1 MAQNTT
7 PSSTVSSATPTDPR
21 IAAMSAI
28 LAQNW
33 WAVAIR
39 GVCGIVFGLIALFLP
54 GATILTLVL
63 FFSAYMLVDGIFGVV
78 AAVRAVSHHQRWG
91 LLVLEGV
98 LNIAVGVI
106 AFIWPGL
113 TAVTFVLLIA
123 AWAIVTGVL
132 EIVAALRLHPEYGR
146 WWLILS
152 GVGIGHLRRAA
163 GCRAACRC
171 HCGDVVDRCF
181 RSDLRDHA
189 PRSGL
194 PSARTQGQWC
204 AGGRLD
210 SGRGLIRG
218 RLNGVRLGSPVA
230 EAGIN
235 QRSVGRACTRT
246 SGDLQS

>member
-1 MAQNTT
+1 MAQST

-33 WAVAIR
+33 WAIAIR

-78 AAVRAVSHHQRWG
+78 AAVRAASHHQRWG

-152 GVGIGHLRRAA
+152 GAASVIFGVLLVVAPLAGVIVVTWWIGAFALIFGIMLLVLAFRLR
-163 GCRAACRC
+163 
-171 HCGDVVDRCF
+171 
-181 RSDLRDHA
+181 
-189 PRSGL
+189 
-194 PSARTQGQWC
+194 ARKDMGT
-204 AGGRLD
+204 
-210 SGRGLIRG
+210 
-218 RLNGVRLGSPVA
+218 PVA
-230 EAGIN
+230 GSTA
-235 QRSVGRACTRT
+235 AAA
-246 SGDLQS
+246 

>member
-1 MAQNTT
+1 MAQNT

-33 WAVAIR
+33 WAIAIR

-78 AAVRAVSHHQRWG
+78 AAVRAASHHQRWG

-152 GVGIGHLRRAA
+152 GAASVIFGVLLVVAPLAGVIVVTWWIGAFALIFGIMLVVLAFRLR
-163 GCRAACRC
+163 
-171 HCGDVVDRCF
+171 
-181 RSDLRDHA
+181 
-189 PRSGL
+189 
-194 PSARTQGQWC
+194 ARKDMGT
-204 AGGRLD
+204 
-210 SGRGLIRG
+210 
-218 RLNGVRLGSPVA
+218 PVA
-230 EAGIN
+230 GSTAAA
-235 QRSVGRACTRT
+235 V
-246 SGDLQS
+246 

>member
-1 MAQNTT
+1 MAQNT
-7 PSSTVSSATPTDPR
+7 PSSTISSATPTDAR

-39 GVCGIVFGLIALFLP
+39 GVCGIIFGLIALFLP

-78 AAVRAVSHHQRWG
+78 AAVRAASHHQRWG

-132 EIVAALRLHPEYGR
+132 EIVAAVRLHPEYGR

-152 GVGIGHLRRAA
+152 GVASVIFGVLLVVAPLAGVIVVTWWIGAFALIFGIMLLVLAFRLR
-163 GCRAACRC
+163 
-171 HCGDVVDRCF
+171 
-181 RSDLRDHA
+181 
-189 PRSGL
+189 
-194 PSARTQGQWC
+194 ARK
-204 AGGRLD
+204 D
-210 SGRGLIRG
+210 SGAPVG
-218 RLNGVRLGSPVA
+218 GSTA
-230 EAGIN
+230 A
-235 QRSVGRACTRT
+235 AA
-246 SGDLQS
+246 

>member
-1 MAQNTT
+1 MAQNTL
-7 PSSTVSSATPTDPR
+7 SSTVSSATPTDPR

-33 WAVAIR
+33 WAIAIR

-78 AAVRAVSHHQRWG
+78 AAVRAASHHQRWG

-132 EIVAALRLHPEYGR
+132 EIVAAVRLHPEYGR

-152 GVGIGHLRRAA
+152 GVASVIFGVLLVVAPLAGVIVVTWWIGAFALIFGIMLLVLAFRLR
-163 GCRAACRC
+163 
-171 HCGDVVDRCF
+171 
-181 RSDLRDHA
+181 
-189 PRSGL
+189 
-194 PSARTQGQWC
+194 ARK
-204 AGGRLD
+204 D
-210 SGRGLIRG
+210 SGAPVG
-218 RLNGVRLGSPVA
+218 GSTA
-230 EAGIN
+230 A
-235 QRSVGRACTRT
+235 AA
-246 SGDLQS
+246 

>member
-1 MAQNTT
+1 MAQNT

-39 GVCGIVFGLIALFLP
+39 GVCGIIFGLIALFLP

-63 FFSAYMLVDGIFGVV
+63 FFSAYMLVDGIFGIV
-78 AAVRAVSHHQRWG
+78 AAVRAASHHQRWG

-113 TAVTFVLLIA
+113 TALTFVLLIA

-132 EIVAALRLHPEYGR
+132 EIVAAVRLHPEYGR

-152 GVGIGHLRRAA
+152 GVASVIFGVLLVVAPLAGVIVVTWWIGAFALTFGIMLLVLAFRLR
-163 GCRAACRC
+163 
-171 HCGDVVDRCF
+171 
-181 RSDLRDHA
+181 
-189 PRSGL
+189 
-194 PSARTQGQWC
+194 ARK
-204 AGGRLD
+204 D
-210 SGRGLIRG
+210 SGAPVG
-218 RLNGVRLGSPVA
+218 GSTA
-230 EAGIN
+230 A
-235 QRSVGRACTRT
+235 AA
-246 SGDLQS
+246 

>member
-1 MAQNTT
+1 MAQNT

-33 WAVAIR
+33 WAIAIR

-54 GATILTLVL
+54 GATMLTLVL

-78 AAVRAVSHHQRWG
+78 AAVRAASHHQRWG

-152 GVGIGHLRRAA
+152 GAASVIFGVLLVVAPLAGVIVVTWWIGAFALIFGIMLLVLAFRLR
-163 GCRAACRC
+163 
-171 HCGDVVDRCF
+171 
-181 RSDLRDHA
+181 
-189 PRSGL
+189 
-194 PSARTQGQWC
+194 ARKDMGT
-204 AGGRLD
+204 
-210 SGRGLIRG
+210 
-218 RLNGVRLGSPVA
+218 PVA
-230 EAGIN
+230 GSTA
-235 QRSVGRACTRT
+235 AAA
-246 SGDLQS
+246 

>member
-1 MAQNTT
+1 MAQNT

-33 WAVAIR
+33 WAIAIR

-78 AAVRAVSHHQRWG
+78 AAVRAASHHQRWG
-91 LLVLEGV
+91 LLVIEGV

-132 EIVAALRLHPEYGR
+132 EIVAAVRLHPEYGR

-152 GVGIGHLRRAA
+152 GVASVIFGVLLVVAPLAGVIVVTWWIGAFALIFGIMLLVLAFRLR
-163 GCRAACRC
+163 
-171 HCGDVVDRCF
+171 
-181 RSDLRDHA
+181 
-189 PRSGL
+189 
-194 PSARTQGQWC
+194 ARK
-204 AGGRLD
+204 D
-210 SGRGLIRG
+210 SGAPVG
-218 RLNGVRLGSPVA
+218 GSTA
-230 EAGIN
+230 A
-235 QRSVGRACTRT
+235 AA
-246 SGDLQS
+246 

>member
-1 MAQNTT
+1 MAENTT

-21 IAAMSAI
+21 IEAMSAI
-28 LAQNW
+28 LAQTW

-39 GVCGIVFGLIALFLP
+39 GVCGIIFGLIALFLP
-54 GATILTLVL
+54 GATMLTLVL

-78 AAVRAVSHHQRWG
+78 AAVRAASHHQRWG

-152 GVGIGHLRRAA
+152 GAASVIFGVLLVVAPLAGVIVVTWWIGAFALIFGIMLLVLAFRLR
-163 GCRAACRC
+163 
-171 HCGDVVDRCF
+171 
-181 RSDLRDHA
+181 
-189 PRSGL
+189 
-194 PSARTQGQWC
+194 ARKDMGT
-204 AGGRLD
+204 
-210 SGRGLIRG
+210 
-218 RLNGVRLGSPVA
+218 PVA
-230 EAGIN
+230 GSTA
-235 QRSVGRACTRT
+235 AAA
-246 SGDLQS
+246 

>member
-1 MAQNTT
+1 MAQNT

-33 WAVAIR
+33 WAIAIR

-78 AAVRAVSHHQRWG
+78 AAVRAASHHQRWG
-91 LLVLEGV
+91 LLVIEGV

-132 EIVAALRLHPEYGR
+132 EIVAAVRLHPEYGR

-152 GVGIGHLRRAA
+152 GVASVIFGVLLVVAPLAGVIVVTWWIGAFALIFGIMLLVLAFRLR
-163 GCRAACRC
+163 
-171 HCGDVVDRCF
+171 
-181 RSDLRDHA
+181 
-189 PRSGL
+189 
-194 PSARTQGQWC
+194 ARKDMGT
-204 AGGRLD
+204 
-210 SGRGLIRG
+210 
-218 RLNGVRLGSPVA
+218 PVA
-230 EAGIN
+230 GPTAAA
-235 QRSVGRACTRT
+235 V
-246 SGDLQS
+246 

>member
-7 PSSTVSSATPTDPR
+7 PSSTLSSATPTDPR

-33 WAVAIR
+33 WAIAIR

-78 AAVRAVSHHQRWG
+78 AAVRAASHHQRWG

-152 GVGIGHLRRAA
+152 GAASVIFGVLLVVAPLAGVIVVTWWIGAFALIFGIMLLVLAFRLR
-163 GCRAACRC
+163 
-171 HCGDVVDRCF
+171 
-181 RSDLRDHA
+181 
-189 PRSGL
+189 
-194 PSARTQGQWC
+194 ARKDMGT
-204 AGGRLD
+204 
-210 SGRGLIRG
+210 
-218 RLNGVRLGSPVA
+218 PVA
-230 EAGIN
+230 GSTA
-235 QRSVGRACTRT
+235 AAA
-246 SGDLQS
+246 

>member
-1 MAQNTT
+1 MTQNT

-39 GVCGIVFGLIALFLP
+39 GVCGIIFGLIALFLP

-63 FFSAYMLVDGIFGVV
+63 FFSAYMLVDGIFGIV
-78 AAVRAVSHHQRWG
+78 AAVRAASHHQRWG

-113 TAVTFVLLIA
+113 TALTFVLLIA

-132 EIVAALRLHPEYGR
+132 EIVAAVRLHPEYGR

-152 GVGIGHLRRAA
+152 GVASVIFGVLLVVAPLAGVIVVTWWIGAFALIFGIMLLVLAFRLR
-163 GCRAACRC
+163 
-171 HCGDVVDRCF
+171 
-181 RSDLRDHA
+181 
-189 PRSGL
+189 
-194 PSARTQGQWC
+194 ARK
-204 AGGRLD
+204 D
-210 SGRGLIRG
+210 SGAPVG
-218 RLNGVRLGSPVA
+218 GSTA
-230 EAGIN
+230 A
-235 QRSVGRACTRT
+235 AA
-246 SGDLQS
+246 

>member
-1 MAQNTT
+1 MAENTT

-21 IAAMSAI
+21 IEAMSAI

-39 GVCGIVFGLIALFLP
+39 GVCGIIFGLIALFLP
-54 GATILTLVL
+54 GATMLTLVL
-63 FFSAYMLVDGIFGVV
+63 FFSAYMLVDGIFGIV
-78 AAVRAVSHHQRWG
+78 AAVRAASHHQRWG

-152 GVGIGHLRRAA
+152 GAASVIFGVLLVVAPLAGVIVVTWWIGAFALIFGIMLVVLAFRLR
-163 GCRAACRC
+163 
-171 HCGDVVDRCF
+171 
-181 RSDLRDHA
+181 
-189 PRSGL
+189 
-194 PSARTQGQWC
+194 ARKDMGT
-204 AGGRLD
+204 
-210 SGRGLIRG
+210 
-218 RLNGVRLGSPVA
+218 PVA
-230 EAGIN
+230 GPTAAA
-235 QRSVGRACTRT
+235 V
-246 SGDLQS
+246 

>member
-1 MAQNTT
+1 MAENT

-21 IAAMSAI
+21 VAAMSAI

-39 GVCGIVFGLIALFLP
+39 GVCGIIFGLVALFAP

-63 FFSAYMLVDGIFGVV
+63 FFSAYMLVDGIFGIV
-78 AAVRAVSHHQRWG
+78 AAVRAASHHQRWG

-113 TAVTFVLLIA
+113 TALTFVLLIA

-132 EIVAALRLHPEYGR
+132 EIVAAVRLHPEYGR

-152 GVGIGHLRRAA
+152 GVASVIFGVLLVIAPLAGVIVVTWWIGAYALIFGIMLLVLAFRLRARKDTGAPVGGSTAA
-163 GCRAACRC
+163 AA
-171 HCGDVVDRCF
+171 
-181 RSDLRDHA
+181 
-189 PRSGL
+189 
-194 PSARTQGQWC
+194 
-204 AGGRLD
+204 
-210 SGRGLIRG
+210 
-218 RLNGVRLGSPVA
+218 
-230 EAGIN
+230 
-235 QRSVGRACTRT
+235 
-246 SGDLQS
+246 

>member
-1 MAQNTT
+1 MAENTT

-21 IAAMSAI
+21 IEAMSAI

-39 GVCGIVFGLIALFLP
+39 GVCGIIFGLIALFLP
-54 GATILTLVL
+54 GATMLTLVL
-63 FFSAYMLVDGIFGVV
+63 FFSAYMLVDGIFGIV
-78 AAVRAVSHHQRWG
+78 AAVRAASHHQRWG

-152 GVGIGHLRRAA
+152 GAASVIFGVLLVVAPLAGVIVVTWWIGAFALIFGIMLVVLAFRLRAHKDSRAPVGGSTAA
-163 GCRAACRC
+163 AA
-171 HCGDVVDRCF
+171 
-181 RSDLRDHA
+181 
-189 PRSGL
+189 
-194 PSARTQGQWC
+194 
-204 AGGRLD
+204 
-210 SGRGLIRG
+210 
-218 RLNGVRLGSPVA
+218 
-230 EAGIN
+230 
-235 QRSVGRACTRT
+235 
-246 SGDLQS
+246 

>member
-1 MAQNTT
+1 MAQNT

-33 WAVAIR
+33 WAIAIR

-78 AAVRAVSHHQRWG
+78 AAVRAASHHQRWG

-132 EIVAALRLHPEYGR
+132 EIVAAVRLHPEYGR

-152 GVGIGHLRRAA
+152 GVASVIFGVLLVVAPLAGVIVVTWWIGAFALIFGIMLLVLAFRLR
-163 GCRAACRC
+163 
-171 HCGDVVDRCF
+171 
-181 RSDLRDHA
+181 
-189 PRSGL
+189 
-194 PSARTQGQWC
+194 ARK
-204 AGGRLD
+204 D
-210 SGRGLIRG
+210 SGAPVG
-218 RLNGVRLGSPVA
+218 GSTA
-230 EAGIN
+230 A
-235 QRSVGRACTRT
+235 AA
-246 SGDLQS
+246 

>member
-1 MAQNTT
+1 MAENTT

-21 IAAMSAI
+21 IEAMSAI

-39 GVCGIVFGLIALFLP
+39 GVCGIIFGLVALFLP
-54 GATILTLVL
+54 GATMLTLVL
-63 FFSAYMLVDGIFGVV
+63 FFSAYMLVDGIFGIV
-78 AAVRAVSHHQRWG
+78 AAVRAASHHQRWG

-132 EIVAALRLHPEYGR
+132 EIVAAVRLHPEYGR

-152 GVGIGHLRRAA
+152 GVASVIFGVLLVVAPLAGVIVVTWWIGAFALIFGIMLVVLAFRLR
-163 GCRAACRC
+163 
-171 HCGDVVDRCF
+171 
-181 RSDLRDHA
+181 
-189 PRSGL
+189 
-194 PSARTQGQWC
+194 ARKDMGT
-204 AGGRLD
+204 
-210 SGRGLIRG
+210 
-218 RLNGVRLGSPVA
+218 PVA
-230 EAGIN
+230 GPTAAA
-235 QRSVGRACTRT
+235 V
-246 SGDLQS
+246 

>member
-1 MAQNTT
+1 MAQNT

-33 WAVAIR
+33 WAIAIR

-63 FFSAYMLVDGIFGVV
+63 FFSAYMLVDGIFGIV

-132 EIVAALRLHPEYGR
+132 EIVAAVRLHPEYGR

-152 GVGIGHLRRAA
+152 GVASVIFGVLLVVAPLAGVIVVTWWIGAFALIFGIMLLVLAFRLR
-163 GCRAACRC
+163 
-171 HCGDVVDRCF
+171 
-181 RSDLRDHA
+181 
-189 PRSGL
+189 
-194 PSARTQGQWC
+194 ARK
-204 AGGRLD
+204 D
-210 SGRGLIRG
+210 SGAPVG
-218 RLNGVRLGSPVA
+218 GSTA
-230 EAGIN
+230 A
-235 QRSVGRACTRT
+235 AA
-246 SGDLQS
+246 

>member
-1 MAQNTT
+1 MAQNT

-21 IAAMSAI
+21 IAAMSTI

-33 WAVAIR
+33 WAIAIR

-78 AAVRAVSHHQRWG
+78 AAVRAASHHQRWG

-152 GVGIGHLRRAA
+152 GAASVIFGVLLVVAPLAGVIVVTWWIGAFALIFGIMLLVLAFRLR
-163 GCRAACRC
+163 
-171 HCGDVVDRCF
+171 
-181 RSDLRDHA
+181 
-189 PRSGL
+189 
-194 PSARTQGQWC
+194 ARKDMGT
-204 AGGRLD
+204 
-210 SGRGLIRG
+210 
-218 RLNGVRLGSPVA
+218 PVA
-230 EAGIN
+230 GSTA
-235 QRSVGRACTRT
+235 AAA
-246 SGDLQS
+246 

>member
-1 MAQNTT
+1 MAQNT

-33 WAVAIR
+33 WAIAIR

-78 AAVRAVSHHQRWG
+78 AAVRAASHHQRWG

-152 GVGIGHLRRAA
+152 GAASVIFGVLLVVAPLAGVIVVTWWIGAFALIFGIMLVVLAFRLRA
-163 GCRAACRC
+163 
-171 HCGDVVDRCF
+171 HK
-181 RSDLRDHA
+181 
-189 PRSGL
+189 
-194 PSARTQGQWC
+194 
-204 AGGRLD
+204 D
-210 SGRGLIRG
+210 SGAPVG
-218 RLNGVRLGSPVA
+218 GSTA
-230 EAGIN
+230 A
-235 QRSVGRACTRT
+235 AA
-246 SGDLQS
+246 

>member
-1 MAQNTT
+1 MAQNT

-39 GVCGIVFGLIALFLP
+39 GVCGIIFGLIALFLP

-78 AAVRAVSHHQRWG
+78 AAVRAASHHQRWG

-123 AWAIVTGVL
+123 ARAIVTGVL

-152 GVGIGHLRRAA
+152 GAASVIFGVLLVVAPLAGVIVVTWWIGAFALIFGIMLLVLAFRLR
-163 GCRAACRC
+163 
-171 HCGDVVDRCF
+171 
-181 RSDLRDHA
+181 
-189 PRSGL
+189 
-194 PSARTQGQWC
+194 ARK
-204 AGGRLD
+204 D
-210 SGRGLIRG
+210 SGAPVG
-218 RLNGVRLGSPVA
+218 GSTA
-230 EAGIN
+230 A
-235 QRSVGRACTRT
+235 AA
-246 SGDLQS
+246 

>member
-1 MAQNTT
+1 MAQNT

-21 IAAMSAI
+21 IAAMSTI

-33 WAVAIR
+33 WAIAIR

-54 GATILTLVL
+54 GATMLTLVL

-78 AAVRAVSHHQRWG
+78 AAVRAASHHQRWG

-152 GVGIGHLRRAA
+152 GAASVIFGVLLVVAPLAGVIVVTWWIGAFALIFGIMLVVLAFRLR
-163 GCRAACRC
+163 
-171 HCGDVVDRCF
+171 
-181 RSDLRDHA
+181 
-189 PRSGL
+189 
-194 PSARTQGQWC
+194 ARKDMGT
-204 AGGRLD
+204 
-210 SGRGLIRG
+210 
-218 RLNGVRLGSPVA
+218 PVA
-230 EAGIN
+230 GPTAAA
-235 QRSVGRACTRT
+235 V
-246 SGDLQS
+246 